1 MYDLE
6 LDQLITSAFKR
17 LYTTLSSHAPFMA
30 EQVSRWTKGLPDAG
44 LTEEEYFK
52 HPRAFP
58 MLLLPWWL
66 EKTLVPEVDLAFQ
79 GDLVYSTISYY
90 YHIRLIDNLMDR
102 HATVELAI
110 LPVLACL
117 FAQFQQQYQRYFAL
131 EHPFWESFDC
141 FLLESCEAT
150 IRDANLD
157 EIDHDRFVHVSA
169 KKTGAAKIP
178 LAAVCYRYALLEL
191 LPSWEQFVD
200 LLGCWHQ
207 MQNDLYD
214 WYRDL
219 HHNTPTYFL
228 SEANRRKANGESM
241 VDWVSREGFV
251 WGNQVL
257 AAWMD
262 GLKTTGAAL
271 NSPDVSAY
279 LNLRE
284 QMMFEQREEVMQGLQ
299 DVANLL
305 AALR

>member
-1 MYDLE
+1 MYDPE
-6 LDQLITSAFKR
+6 LDQLITFAFKR
-17 LYTTLSSHAPFMA
+17 LHTTLSSHAPFMA
-30 EQVSRWTKGLPDAG
+30 EQVSRWTKGLPNAD

-52 HPRAFP
+52 HPRSFP

-66 EKTLVPEVDLAFQ
+66 EKTLPGADLDFQ
-79 GDLVYSTISYY
+79 KDLVYSTISYY
-90 YHIRLIDNLMDR
+90 YHIRLIDNLMDG

-131 EHPFWESFDC
+131 EHPFWESFDR

-150 IRDANLD
+150 IKDAGLG
-157 EIDHDRFVHVSA
+157 EIDHDQFIHVSA

-178 LAAVCYRYALLEL
+178 LVAVCYRYAHPEL
-191 LPSWEQFVD
+191 LPSWAQFVD
-200 LLGCWHQ
+200 LFGRWHQ

-214 WYRDL
+214 WHRDL
-219 HHNTPTYFL
+219 HHDTPTYFL
-228 SEANRRKANGESM
+228 LEANRRKANGESV
-241 VDWVSREGFV
+241 VDWVVREGLA

-257 AAWMD
+257 QAWMD
-262 GLKTTGAAL
+262 ELKITGAAL
-271 NSPDVSAY
+271 NSPDVIAY
-279 LNLRE
+279 LDLRE
-284 QMMFEQREEVMQGLQ
+284 RIMFERREEVMQGLR